1 MTVATRTT
9 APDAVATAGDRFAMA
24 RGVADAVLY
33 EGYVL
38 YPYRASSAKNQV
50 RFQWGVLM
58 PPAYC
63 EADGSERA
71 SSRTE
76 CLLARDAGR
85 RRTRPS
91 CTCGC
96 AACRRNG
103 AESRRRRTRSTASW
117 RRGTA
122 SPRVESL
129 EVDGARHVE
138 WDEALDR
145 VVDLPPLDL
154 PAAGVADV
162 ALSFRLEGGCEI
174 EELAGERGE
183 VIGRFVRERVAVQGS
198 VRVVVAPVAP
208 GSPYLK
214 VAVTVENA
222 TAWDDDDTA
231 RADAMASSLVAVH
244 TMLAADGATFVSL
257 LDPPDEAAEA
267 ARTCRSDG
275 TYPVVVGDETVVLS
289 SPIILYDH
297 PEVAEQSPG
306 DLFDATEIDEI
317 LALRVMTLTDAE
329 KAEARGTDAR
339 SAAIIDR
346 CDALSPEA
354 MGRLH
359 GQMRP
364 VEPEWPT
371 LTTPGTGDGDADPT
385 ASGAEAAPWWDP
397 ATDASV
403 DPWRD
408 TVVVD
413 GIELG
418 QGSRVRLHPSG
429 RSDAQD
435 MFLDGRGATVAGVFA
450 DVDGGSHLAVTL
462 DDDPTAGE
470 LVWQG
475 RYLYFH
481 PEEVEPLPPRAAAG
495 EQA

>member
-1 MTVATRTT
+1 
-9 APDAVATAGDRFAMA
+9 
-24 RGVADAVLY
+24 VADAVLY

-63 EADGSERA
+63 EADPSERC

-76 CLLARDAGR
+76 CLLAPGVGPAAGESVLHVRVRCLQTQR
-85 RRTRPS
+85 RRVE
-91 CTCGC
+91 
-96 AACRRNG
+96 AATDEG
-103 AESRRRRTRSTASW
+103 AGSTGA
-117 RRGTA
+117 GGFT
-122 SPRVESL
+122 RVESL
-129 EVDGARHVE
+129 EVDGARHVG

-145 VVDLPPLDL
+145 VVDLPPLEL
-154 PAAGVADV
+154 PAFGAARAAQVF
-162 ALSFRLEGGCEI
+162 SLEGGCEI
-174 EELAGERGE
+174 EELAAANGN
-183 VIGRFVRERVAVQGS
+183 VVGRFVRERVAVQGS
-198 VRVVVAPVAP
+198 VRVAVAPVP
-208 GSPYLK
+208 DGSPYLK
-214 VAVTVENA
+214 VTVTVENA
-222 TAWDDDDTA
+222 TAWDDHDTD
-231 RADAMASSLVAVH
+231 RADVMASSLVAVH

-257 LDPPDEAAEA
+257 LDPPDEAAAA
-267 ARTCRSDG
+267 ARACRSDG
-275 TYPVVVGDETVVLS
+275 TYPVVVGDEPVVLS

-317 LALRVMTLTDAE
+317 LALRVMTLTEAE

-346 CDALSPEA
+346 CDTLSPEA

-364 VEPEWPT
+364 VEPAWPT
-371 LTTPGTGDGDADPT
+371 LTTPGDDGDPA
-385 ASGAEAAPWWDP
+385 ASAPDDAAPWWDP
-397 ATDASV
+397 AADASV

-408 TVVVD
+408 TVAVD
-413 GIELG
+413 GIELA

-435 MFLDGRGATVAGVFA
+435 MFLDGRGATVSGVFA
-450 DVDGGSHLAVTL
+450 DVDGGFHLAVTL
-462 DDDPTAGE
+462 DDDPAAGE

-481 PEEVEPLPPRAAAG
+481 PEEVEPLPPPPDAG
-495 EQA
+495 GPA